1 MSYIVAMATE
11 ASEKAHSSI
20 TEASEKLTY
29 EAKKLA
35 RDRDELE
42 EDKEQWENN
51 KKMLEEKSAFG
62 PNVTLDVGGTR
73 YKVSRATLTR
83 NVPRSHMLSC
93 MFSGLYPPDEKE
105 KGGIFFIDRNGKV
118 FEHVLEYLRIGSAAI
133 LPLRLHQEP
142 QRSIMLYQ
150 VHEEAKFFQIPE
162 LMNDVRL
169 MAGCDGITNLQQLL
183 VPPATFT
190 RCNEYRSVNSSSQK
204 WKLDYGPNKDEEIT
218 TTATYQLNYVYQRVR
233 ITFGVRYNQ
242 VYFND
247 NSRFRFCDLSG
258 VTFNQCNFGPR
269 FDFTGS
275 ILCGVKF
282 ERCAGLVENKVR
294 FSAKQ
299 LMESDMEEELVAAL
313 RDVECNYDENKEV
326 VTE

>member
-51 KKMLEEKSAFG
+51 KRMLEEKSAFG

-105 KGGIFFIDRNGKV
+105 KGGIFFIDRNGKA
-118 FEHVLEYLRIGSAAI
+118 FEHVLEYLRVGSTAI
-133 LPLRLHQEP
+133 LALRLHDET

-169 MAGCDGITNLQQLL
+169 MAGCDGITKLQQLL
-183 VPPATFT
+183 VPPASFT
-190 RCNEYRSVNSSSQK
+190 HRNEFRSINSSSRK
-204 WKLDYGPNKDEEIT
+204 WNLDHGPNKGEEIT
-218 TTATYQLNYVYQRVR
+218 TTCTYQLNYAY
-233 ITFGVRYNQ
+233 
-242 VYFND
+242 
-247 NSRFRFCDLSG
+247 
-258 VTFNQCNFGPR
+258 
-269 FDFTGS
+269 
-275 ILCGVKF
+275 
-282 ERCAGLVENKVR
+282 
-294 FSAKQ
+294 
-299 LMESDMEEELVAAL
+299 
-313 RDVECNYDENKEV
+313 
-326 VTE
+326 

>member
-204 WKLDYGPNKDEEIT
+204 WKLDHGPNKYEEIT
-218 TTATYQLNYVYQRVR
+218 TTATNQLNYVYQRVR

-313 RDVECNYDENKEV
+313 RDVECTYDENKEV